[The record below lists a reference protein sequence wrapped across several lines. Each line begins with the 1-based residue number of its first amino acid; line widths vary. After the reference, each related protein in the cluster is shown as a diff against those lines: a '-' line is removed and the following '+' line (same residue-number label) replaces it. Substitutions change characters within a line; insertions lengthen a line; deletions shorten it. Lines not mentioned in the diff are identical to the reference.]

1 MSRLPCSFPFSGI
14 LKGGHPGEYG
24 NPGTDVTI
32 GSMRV
37 RNVKLPGGFHVK
49 NVFRSGILHASHCLV
64 NIVVSTTADK
74 RRGSGS
80 GGWCRYMCGG
90 YWLRVPPVL
99 GRLGCRRR
107 RRLGM
112 RTVL

>member
-1 MSRLPCSFPFSGI
+1 MPFSGI

-24 NPGTDVTI
+24 HPGTDVTI

-74 RRGSGS
+74 GG
-80 GGWCRYMCGG
+80 GGWCRCMCGG
-90 YWLRVPPVL
+90 YWLRVPPEL
-99 GRLGCRRR
+99 GRLGWRR

>member
-1 MSRLPCSFPFSGI
+1 M
-14 LKGGHPGEYG
+14 
-24 NPGTDVTI
+24 
-32 GSMRV
+32 
-37 RNVKLPGGFHVK
+37 K

-74 RRGSGS
+74 
-80 GGWCRYMCGG
+80 GGAGGCGGGG
-90 YWLRVPPVL
+90 YWLRVPPEL
-99 GRLGCRRR
+99 GRLGWRRW